1 MTDSITFI
9 KSELPKFLKGDF
21 VFDEENIKKYSKDAS
36 LLVVIPKL
44 IIFPKDSSD
53 IKALVKLVNDNKEK
67 FPDLS
72 ITARSAGTCMAG
84 GPLNESIILDLTK
97 YMNGFSIDGNIAT
110 IVPGTFYRDFEKE
123 TKERGLV
130 LPCYPASKNICA
142 LGGMIGNNCAG
153 EMTLKH
159 GKMEDYVMEL
169 KVILRDGNEYTVKPL
184 SPEALSEKTKENT
197 VEGEIYRELSR
208 MIEENKEA
216 IMSAKPKVS
225 KNSAG
230 YYLWNVWN
238 GKEFNLCKLIVGSQG
253 TLCIVTEAKLKLIPV
268 SKHSKL
274 FVVFMP
280 NINKL
285 GEAIEEVLPLGPESV
300 ESYDDTTMKFAMR
313 YLPEIFSV
321 MKAKTF
327 FSLAISFIPEVFMVL
342 TFGIPKLIL
351 LVEFSEKSDDEVMR
365 KMHELQKKLARF
377 KFKTRI
383 TKSDADAE
391 KYWTIRRESFNLL
404 RKHVRGRRTAPFI
417 DDVVVSPK
425 YLPEFL
431 PKIRKILDDYKM
443 LYTIAG
449 HAGNGNFH
457 IIPLMDMREEG
468 SARII
473 SEVSDK
479 VFDLVKEY
487 KGSITGEHNDGIIR
501 TPYLDKM
508 FSAEILSLFAKTKH
522 IFDPNNM
529 FNPGKKVGCTKK
541 YMLDHL
547 SKE

>member
-1 MTDSITFI
+1 M
-9 KSELPKFLKGDF
+9 
-21 VFDEENIKKYSKDAS
+21 FDEENIKKYSKDAS

-84 GPLNESIILDLTK
+84 GSLNESIILDLTK

-238 GKEFNLCKLIVGSQG
+238 GEEFNLCKLIVGSQG

-280 NINKL
+280 NIDKL

-365 KMHELQKKLARF
+365 KMHELQKKLAKF